1 MRHLHEHFRGFRSRD
16 ERCGEGHQAQ
26 ERHRGDGAHGEH
38 GGFGRGG
45 RGPGFGRGFGM
56 GRGPGGAMRM
66 FASGDLR
73 YVILRLIAEKPR
85 HGYEIIKAIEEKLGG
100 GYAPSPGV
108 VYPMLTMLEEMGH
121 ATVEAD
127 GARKL
132 YSATDEGR
140 KALEANRSVA
150 DAVFERMEQARTHQE
165 GGRSPQIER
174 AVENFRLALRMKA
187 GPLSA
192 EQVHA
197 ITDII
202 DAAAK
207 QIERL

>member
-1 MRHLHEHFRGFRSRD
+1 MRHLHEHFRGFRGAEPCRGERD
-16 ERCGEGHQAQ
+16 NPQQ
-26 ERHRGDGAHGEH
+26 RHRDGGHHREH
-38 GGFGRGG
+38 GPFGFGAGGGRGFGRG
-45 RGPGFGRGFGM
+45 RG
-56 GRGPGGAMRM
+56 GPMRM

-73 YVILRLIAEKPR
+73 FVILRLIAEKPR

-108 VYPMLTMLEEMGH
+108 VYPMLTMLEEMGQ

-127 GARKL
+127 GTRKL

-140 KALEANRSVA
+140 KALDENKAAA
-150 DAVFERMEQARTHQE
+150 DAVFARMEQARSQQE

-174 AVENFRLALRMKA
+174 ALENFRMALRLKL
-187 GPLSA
+187 GSLTP

-197 ITDII
+197 VTDII